1 MIGDTIN
8 DAATFATGMYG
19 GALGRIDKYELLREL
34 GEGGF
39 GAVYLARDTVAG
51 LEVAVKGLP
60 PEVKHNEGELEG
72 IRANFAL
79 VKRLR
84 HPNIVA
90 VTDLHPARLVAYASK
105 EVESKLRVFPLDT
118 MVVMDYAPGV
128 TLAKW
133 RRQFPGGA
141 VPLDKALVVVRQIAA
156 ALDFAHKQRVLH
168 RDVKPANVMVE
179 TSDDGRLTAR
189 VLDFG
194 LAAEIRSSMGRVS
207 REIRDMCGTRSY
219 MAPEQWLG
227 RKQGPATDQYA
238 LAVLFYEL
246 VVGDVPFAS
255 VFDCGDPAVM
265 RLAVTTDE
273 PDIPANLKKSVRRAL
288 AVALAKKPEERFA
301 SCGDFVDALE
311 GKANV
316 SRGGAEPRRGGG
328 AGKAIAV
335 LALLAALGAGGYYG
349 WVKHEEA
356 LREKADSTNEAASI
370 ATNGGMKQPE
380 LKRPAT
386 KDDGN
391 ENAMPSQPNPPDPT
405 EDQVVEIK
413 VEAYVANGRLNRIS
427 DDDGFRRQKNML
439 ADDFERA
446 NGFYVASQWSRAA
459 VGYTN
464 FVKACMS
471 LESLSE
477 ARDEAKSS
485 RAAARRAKMLAKDA
499 GAELHALDRWKQ
511 AEDLITSAEGLL
523 CGMSFAPAKDKFE
536 LALKQFNLSADEAER
551 ERERLDAERKRQELV
566 EAAERE
572 RRKNWRV
579 EGQEFT
585 ISSSANSYLGMTMKW
600 CPKGSFT
607 MGSPVR
613 EEGRDGDE
621 VQHQVTLT
629 KGFWLGETEVTQGQ
643 WKKLMDGETV
653 VDLAKK
659 GLQDD
664 TLYNFSSGKKTL
676 RDFWEVDK
684 YSDPK
689 NKCGDL
695 KDEVPVYNVS
705 WHEAVEFCRRLT
717 KKERAEGRIPD
728 GYEYRLPTEA
738 EWEYACRAGTTT
750 ALPSNRGIRILGKY
764 NAPALS
770 DIAWYGGNSSVGFEG
785 RGVDTSDWKDKEYP
799 GGWACAREVKGKK
812 PNNWGLYDMLGNVW
826 EWCGDYYGNYPIG
839 AAVDPDNTTS
849 GAYRVYRG
857 GSWFTVARSCRSAD
871 RNMDVPGFRG
881 GTLGFRVALA
891 PQDRANEKNALRLM

>member
-51 LEVAVKGLP
+51 IEVAVKGLP

-72 IRANFAL
+72 IRANFVL

-316 SRGGAEPRRGGG
+316 PRGGAEPRRGGG
-328 AGKAIAV
+328 AGKAIGV
-335 LALLAALGAGGYYG
+335 FALLAALGAGGCYG

-356 LREKADSTNEAASI
+356 LREYAGPKHGDRKTLTLPGG
-370 ATNGGMKQPE
+370 ATME
-380 LKRPAT
+380 
-386 KDDGN
+386 
-391 ENAMPSQPNPPDPT
+391 M
-405 EDQVVEIK
+405 I
-413 VEAYVANGRLNRIS
+413 YVGP
-427 DDDGFRRQKNML
+427 GVFM
-439 ADDFERA
+439 
-446 NGFYVASQWSRAA
+446 
-459 VGYTN
+459 
-464 FVKACMS
+464 
-471 LESLSE
+471 
-477 ARDEAKSS
+477 
-485 RAAARRAKMLAKDA
+485 
-499 GAELHALDRWKQ
+499 
-511 AEDLITSAEGLL
+511 
-523 CGMSFAPAKDKFE
+523 
-536 LALKQFNLSADEAER
+536 
-551 ERERLDAERKRQELV
+551 
-566 EAAERE
+566 
-572 RRKNWRV
+572 
-579 EGQEFT
+579 
-585 ISSSANSYLGMTMKW
+585 
-600 CPKGSFT
+600 
-607 MGSPVR
+607 MGSPAN
-613 EEGRDGDE
+613 EDGRDNDE
-621 VQHQVTLT
+621 TQHCVTLT
-629 KGFWLGETEVTQGQ
+629 KGYWLGKYEVTQRQ
-643 WKKLMDGETV
+643 WRSVMGNNPSRFEGDSNP
-653 VDLAKK
+653 VD
-659 GLQDD
+659 
-664 TLYNFSSGKKTL
+664 S
-676 RDFWEVDK
+676 
-684 YSDPK
+684 
-689 NKCGDL
+689 
-695 KDEVPVYNVS
+695 VS
-705 WHEAVEFCRRLT
+705 WKDSQEFIAKVESEAKRQLGGS
-717 KKERAEGRIPD
+717 A
-728 GYEYRLPTEA
+728 RLPTEA
-738 EWEYACRAGTTT
+738 EWEYACRSGSMTAYSWGNALNGDKANCKGNHPCGTTAKGPYMLRT
-750 ALPSNRGIRILGKY
+750 MPVGSYAANAWGFYDMHGNVREWCQDWYDRDYYSKSPENDPCNAAAGDKRVLRG
-764 NAPALS
+764 
-770 DIAWYGGNSSVGFEG
+770 
-785 RGVDTSDWKDKEYP
+785 
-799 GGWACAREVKGKK
+799 GGW
-812 PNNWGLYDMLGNVW
+812 
-826 EWCGDYYGNYPIG
+826 GNY
-839 AAVDPDNTTS
+839 
-849 GAYRVYRG
+849 
-857 GSWFTVARSCRSAD
+857 ARICRSAD
-871 RNMDVPGFRG
+871 RYWDYPAFGLGCGFRLCSSAG
-881 GTLGFRVALA
+881 PR
-891 PQDRANEKNALRLM
+891 E

>member
-51 LEVAVKGLP
+51 IEVAVKGLP

-207 REIRDMCGTRSY
+207 REIRDTSGTRPY

-328 AGKAIAV
+328 AGKAIGV

-349 WVKHEEA
+349 WVKHDET
-356 LREKADSTNEAASI
+356 LREKSAEVERIRLEKDAAERRLREESLRIRREAEEGLQAERKAREELELMKERRNRLAEENRKAEEKRVAEERRVAEEKRRIEKENRKKEEAKRKKEEEMHKEEERQVEEVHSCIREVEKSVVEILKEYRMDDCLRNSFYVAITGAVGMAKIKIRERDIQSAALSLNFAASI
-370 ATNGGMKQPE
+370 LAMPICYSDIYSQRYSSGTNLLSQAVEALESG
-380 LKRPAT
+380 
-386 KDDGN
+386 DGN
-391 ENAMPSQPNPPDPT
+391 
-405 EDQVVEIK
+405 K
-413 VEAYVANGRLNRIS
+413 VSILLARI
-427 DDDGFRRQKNML
+427 D
-439 ADDFERA
+439 ERMGMA
-446 NGFYVASQWSRAA
+446 EPFAFSELTVLIDTNAA
-459 VGYTN
+459 VT
-464 FVKACMS
+464 V
-471 LESLSE
+471 
-477 ARDEAKSS
+477 
-485 RAAARRAKMLAKDA
+485 
-499 GAELHALDRWKQ
+499 AELERVP
-511 AEDLITSAEGLL
+511 EDVAATGVVRTVKVK
-523 CGMSFAPAKDKFE
+523 GDVF
-536 LALKQFNLSADEAER
+536 FNL
-551 ERERLDAERKRQELV
+551 V
-566 EAAERE
+566 
-572 RRKNWRV
+572 
-579 EGQEFT
+579 
-585 ISSSANSYLGMTMKW
+585 W
-600 CPKGSFT
+600 CPPGKFT
-607 MGSPVR
+607 MGSSVFEP
-613 EEGRDGDE
+613 GRGRYEDDPHE
-621 VQHQVTLT
+621 VAIDD
-629 KGFWLGETEVTQGQ
+629 GFWIGQFEVSQALWGSVMRTNPSEYAKRSNTEKNDFPVHGISR
-643 WKKLMDGETV
+643 DDCREF
-653 VDLAKK
+653 LA
-659 GLQDD
+659 
-664 TLYNFSSGKKTL
+664 
-676 RDFWEVDK
+676 
-684 YSDPK
+684 
-689 NKCGDL
+689 
-695 KDEVPVYNVS
+695 
-705 WHEAVEFCRRLT
+705 RLNSLNQT
-717 KKERAEGRIPD
+717 NGF
-728 GYEYRLPTEA
+728 YLPTEA
-738 EWEYACRAGTTT
+738 EWEYACRAGTVSAFSYGDVGT
-750 ALPSNRGIRILGKY
+750 
-764 NAPALS
+764 LS
-770 DIAWYGGNSSVGFEG
+770 DMRADSSSAGPARSG
-785 RGVDTSDWKDKEYP
+785 SYP
-799 GGWACAREVKGKK
+799 
-812 PNNWGLYDMLGNVW
+812 PNAWGLYDMHGNVQ
-826 EWCGDYYGNYPIG
+826 EWTDSECPRNKIDVFQEVFSVPGYILKGG
-839 AAVDPDNTTS
+839 C
-849 GAYRVYRG
+849 YRSERDE
-857 GSWFTVARSCRSAD
+857 CRSAARRRRRSHNAD
-871 RNMDVPGFRG
+871 KSAGLRICFRTAG
-881 GTLGFRVALA
+881 KKG
-891 PQDRANEKNALRLM
+891 M